1 MAAALLRALP
11 VLRMLPGRRPR
22 GDLTSPLPKLQHGGG
37 RGGSENGTLV
47 CCREWRTAA
56 AAVGNGV
63 DGPPAKPKNGT
74 TLGCSN
80 ASPACVCVCARVCV
94 CVSLSH
100 VQLGAT
106 PWTAALQAALS
117 MGFSRQGYCS
127 GLPFPPPGESSR
139 PGDQTHIS
147 CIGRQVLYH
156 GATCEA
162 YTHTHTHTHTQWNIT
177 WP

>member
-11 VLRMLPGRRPR
+11 VLRMLPGRGPR
-22 GDLTSPLPKLQHGGG
+22 GDLTSLLPKLQHGGG
-37 RGGSENGTLV
+37 RGGGENGSLV
-47 CCREWRTAA
+47 CCQEWRTAA

-63 DGPPAKPKNGT
+63 DGPPATKKWNDPRMQQCQPWVG
-74 TLGCSN
+74 
-80 ASPACVCVCARVCV
+80 VCVCVCV

-100 VQLGAT
+100 VQLYES
-106 PWTAALQAALS
+106 PWTAALQAPLS

-162 YTHTHTHTHTQWNIT
+162 
-177 WP
+177 